1 MELNIASVEI
11 EPKRHT
17 FGHVAR
23 RLGEDRPASRY
34 EEAMY
39 DAQPTEHFHYRPQWE
54 PEFEIYDKNRTE
66 IKMNDWYD
74 LLDPRKF
81 HYMSYVSTRAAQN
94 AANEQSFDFVDKR
107 GLVNFIKKENLEKVF
122 NYSTFAHRFH

>member
-17 FGHVAR
+17 FGNVAR

-39 DAQPTEHFHYRPQWE
+39 DAQP
-54 PEFEIYDKNRTE
+54 N
-66 IKMNDWYD
+66 
-74 LLDPRKF
+74 
-81 HYMSYVSTRAAQN
+81 
-94 AANEQSFDFVDKR
+94 
-107 GLVNFIKKENLEKVF
+107 
-122 NYSTFAHRFH
+122 